1 MLDHTS
7 TSLFRAAGLLL
18 AAAALLV
25 VAGTIN
31 VVADDGEKVAIQDV
45 IAKSTGCLSA

>member
-31 VVADDGEKVAIQDV
+31 SPLT
-45 IAKSTGCLSA
+45 KSLCSDSMTPQ